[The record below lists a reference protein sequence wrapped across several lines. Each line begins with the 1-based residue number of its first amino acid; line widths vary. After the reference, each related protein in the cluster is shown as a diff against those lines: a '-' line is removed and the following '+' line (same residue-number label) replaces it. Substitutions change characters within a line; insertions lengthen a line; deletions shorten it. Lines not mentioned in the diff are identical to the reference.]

1 MVDAQVI
8 PKLSHY
14 NWWFENKRSSFIYEL
29 NTNPTVYLWHEQF
42 MDNGLDFFIGGWIPL
57 VKNLPPL
64 SLFTILDWQIQ
75 LTKSINP
82 HAKWLAVINE
92 KNVFTQFANNKLGFK
107 KITLNDPLYKVA
119 TKKFKVDEQHF
130 SFYKYEFN

>member
-1 MVDAQVI
+1 
-8 PKLSHY
+8 
-14 NWWFENKRSSFIYEL
+14 
-29 NTNPTVYLWHEQF
+29 